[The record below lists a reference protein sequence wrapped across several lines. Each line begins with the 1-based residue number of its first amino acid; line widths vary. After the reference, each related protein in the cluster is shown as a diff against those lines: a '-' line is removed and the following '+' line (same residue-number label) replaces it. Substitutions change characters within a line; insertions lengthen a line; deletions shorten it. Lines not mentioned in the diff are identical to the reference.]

1 VRVHITGIGSSMLQS
16 TLTRMAHLTHNQRLI
31 DRWKLHAKVRA
42 RAIADV
48 NAKRLGRQP
57 PARDKPR
64 YYPLAN
70 DSFWAA
76 DEDEDDPEPDHEL
89 TQGPSIAHPPSTA
102 RRPRPAPPATPP
114 PQSGREARA
123 HLRLSLPP

>member
-1 VRVHITGIGSSMLQS
+1 VRVHITSIGSSMLQS
-16 TLTRMAHLTHNQRLI
+16 TLTRVTHLAHNQRLI
-31 DRWKLHAKVRA
+31 DWRKLHAKLRA
-42 RAIADV
+42 RAIARV

-64 YYPLAN
+64 DYPLAD

-76 DEDEDDPEPDHEL
+76 DEDEDDLELDLEL
-89 TQGPSIAHPPSTA
+89 TQGPSIAHPPRTA

-114 PQSGREARA
+114 PQSGRRART
-123 HLRLSLPP
+123 

>member
-16 TLTRMAHLTHNQRLI
+16 TFTWVTHLAHNQRLI
-31 DRWKLHAKVRA
+31 DRRKLHAEVRA
-42 RAIADV
+42 RAIARV

-64 YYPLAN
+64 DYPLA
-70 DSFWAA
+70 DDTFWAA
-76 DEDEDDPEPDHEL
+76 DEDEDDPELDLEL
-89 TQGPSIAHPPSTA
+89 IQGPTIAHPPRTA

-114 PQSGREARA
+114 QQSGRRART
-123 HLRLSLPP
+123 SV